1 MNLEYLKEQRS
12 LKNLTQKQVAQMIDI
27 EYGSYRKVE
36 IGLKSVSLKTFTK
49 LVKALELDAN
59 KLLNI

>member
-1 MNLEYLKEQRS
+1 MNLEYLTEQRS